1 MAHIPLI
8 GRLSFKEYIA
18 LLVGFSILGI
28 ETLLRFTVLLL
39 PKPVVAWFYTR
50 SQVLFDRFASAQGT
64 QTTEEAFASAIRS
77 AKDFGE
83 LVALYGYAHEE
94 HVVLT
99 KDGYLLTLHRI
110 PRRKGGHC
118 ALLRGRH
125 EETSRVS
132 PPRVAH
138 EQAGY
143 VLDLCV
149 RLVLT
154 SCAPPVRSAGFDVW
168 LGNNRG
174 NKYSKKSIHHGPS
187 SSKFWNYSLDE
198 FAWYDIPDSI
208 EYILARTGAGSLGYV
223 GFSQGTAQAFACV
236 ECQPAVERKSKR
248 SGGTCACDEPCW
260 IGYPYCGCTH
270 EGVVSQFSRLSHP
283 PPSHCSVSKC
293 GSPTSVYLFFGRKA
307 ILSSV
312 ATWQAII
319 YPPIF
324 TSIIDTALYFLFSWD
339 SRNITTTQKTAAYAH
354 LYSYA
359 SVKSVVHWFQIM
371 RESTFQMFDDDVAVF
386 GGPANSGKAYRP
398 ARFPTRNIET
408 PILLLYGNRD
418 SLMDI
423 EAMVSAL
430 PASGTRAKKLE
441 GYEHLDVLWGKDIDK
456 DVFPEVVNALR
467 MHCEGPAGAMRNGVK
482 VFEMGADSKEPEE

>member
-110 PRRKGGHC
+110 PRRKGEDTAHC
-118 ALLRGRH
+118 SGADTKKPAVYLHHGLLMNS
-125 EETSRVS
+125 EVWVCLTDE
-132 PPRVAH
+132 AH
-138 EQAGY
+138 CLPFVLAEQ
-143 VLDLCV
+143 
-149 RLVLT
+149 
-154 SCAPPVRSAGFDVW
+154 GFDVW

-174 NKYSKKSIHHGPS
+174 NKYSKKSIHHRPS

-198 FAWYDIPDSI
+198 FAWHDIPDSI

-223 GFSQGTAQAFACV
+223 GFSQGTAQAFAALSV
-236 ECQPAVERKSKR
+236 NPQLNEKVNVLVALAPAMSPAGLATPIVDALMK
-248 SGGTCACDEPCW
+248 A
-260 IGYPYCGCTH
+260 
-270 EGVVSQFSRLSHP
+270 
-283 PPSHCSVSKC
+283 
-293 GSPTSVYLFFGRKA
+293 SPTSVYLFFGRKA

-430 PASGTRAKKLE
+430 PASGTRMKKLE

-467 MHCEGPAGAMRNGVK
+467 MHCDSPAGAMHNGVK